1 MARVTYI
8 SASKSEIVG
17 SEFTLQP
24 SESRRFYSRPQLLT
38 GEFVKAQG
46 RSESGFNS
54 LGILIN
60 QGDDSGLL
68 TNETTQPRA
77 FKLIK
82 SATTKN
88 IEIQYDD

>member
-8 SASKSEIVG
+8 SASKSEILG

-46 RSESGFNS
+46 NSESGFSS

-60 QGDDSGLL
+60 QGDNSGLL
-68 TNETTQPRA
+68 TNETTQPRT
-77 FKLIK
+77 FKLTK
-82 SATTKN
+82 SATTQD